1 MSLAQVSEVSQVY
14 QVSQVSRVPQVTKKK
29 NRKSNPIREIK
40 QQQNKTDFI
49 IPAAPFRRL
58 VNDMTEAEDIRY
70 QQEAIEALQTASED
84 FLVKLFQKA
93 NKLAIYKGRE
103 TLHNADISLAHD
115 LSK

>member
-1 MSLAQVSEVSQVY
+1 MSLAQVS
-14 QVSQVSRVPQVTKKK
+14 QVSQVTKKK

-40 QQQNKTDFI
+40 IQQSKTDFV
-49 IPAAPFRRL
+49 IPAAPFRRI
-58 VNDMTEAEDIRY
+58 VNEMTESEDIRY

-103 TLHNADISLAHD
+103 TLHNVDISLAHD